1 MTLREVLI
9 MSEKR
14 RDRKGRLLKRG
25 EQQNRDGRYEYRYYD
40 IQGIRRSVYSWR
52 LVETDSI
59 PQGKRYKP
67 PLRELEHQIQ
77 RDLEDGI
84 QTHTA
89 KRMTLNDL
97 FDHYMELKYELKTS
111 TRTNYQYM
119 YDHYV
124 RETIGHKDIASFRYS
139 DIRTFYNSLLREHS
153 FRSSTMETIHSL
165 LHPVFTLAI
174 RDNLIRTNPSDGV
187 LTDIKKGK
195 QWERPKKHALT
206 EAQQA
211 VFMQFVAN
219 SARYRQWGPLFTVML
234 GTGCRV
240 GEVIG
245 LRWEDCD
252 FAEETISINHSLL
265 YRQKEP
271 GGACEFMVSTP
282 KTETGIRVIPMATEV
297 KRALEQERQFQTEV
311 CPANIMID
319 GYSNFIFT
327 SQTGGILSPHTVN
340 RAIERIRTAYNNQE
354 TELANQEQRE
364 PQLLPHFSA
373 HTLRHTFCARFCE
386 HETNLKVIQEIMGR
400 ASITTTMD
408 VYNHVTLEQK
418 IASFKRLGET
428 YKII

>member
-1 MTLREVLI
+1 M

-14 RDRKGRLLKRG
+14 RDRKGRILRRG
-25 EQQNRDGRYEYRYYD
+25 ELQRNDGKYEYRYYD
-40 IQGIRRSVYSWR
+40 TQGVRRSIYSWK
-52 LVETDSI
+52 LIETGTV
-59 PQGKRYKP
+59 PQGKRCKQS
-67 PLRELEHQIQ
+67 LRELERQIQ

-84 QTHTA
+84 HTHA
-89 KRMTLNDL
+89 ARQMTLNDM
-97 FDHYMELKYELKTS
+97 FDHYMELKCELKVS

-119 YDHYV
+119 YDRYV
-124 RETIGHKDIASFRYS
+124 RETLGSKSITSFRYS
-139 DIRTFYNSLLREHS
+139 DIRTFYNSLLREHG
-153 FRSSTMETIHSL
+153 FRPNTMETIHSF

-187 LTDIKKGK
+187 LTDIKKGN

-271 GGACEFMVSTP
+271 GGACEFLVSTP
-282 KTETGIRVIPMATEV
+282 KTEAGIRVIPMAAEV
-297 KRALEQERQFQTEV
+297 KRALECERELQAEV
-311 CPANIMID
+311 GASDIVID

-386 HETNLKVIQEIMGR
+386 HETNLKVIQEIMGH